1 MSDWQPFDVDGVRAF
16 VTGVTLAR
24 RGTDTPPMVV
34 EIVDEG
40 VGGYLTISDGESSI
54 NLDPDE
60 WPALQE
66 VITRLLPLCAPVPP
80 KETR

>member
-1 MSDWQPFDVDGVRAF
+1 MSDWQPFEANGVRAS
-16 VTGVTLAR
+16 VTGATLSR

-40 VGGYLTISDGESSI
+40 AGGYLAISDGHNSI

-60 WPALQE
+60 WPVLQE
-66 VITRLLPLCAPVPP
+66 VITWLLPLCAPVPP

>member
-1 MSDWQPFDVDGVRAF
+1 MSDWQPFDVDGVRAS
-16 VTGVTLAR
+16 VTGVTLSR

-40 VGGYLTISDGESSI
+40 AGGYLAISDGHNSI

-60 WPALQE
+60 WPALKV
-66 VITRLLPLCAPVPP
+66 VIERLLPMCAPVPS